1 MYTHVWVFLLTKHC
15 SRIDV
20 CAEPEAANNGEEEDD
35 DDDEAEVT
43 FQKRVTMHHMN
54 DDGSI
59 QVR

>member
-1 MYTHVWVFLLTKHC
+1 MWVFLFAKRC

-35 DDDEAEVT
+35 DDNEAEVT

-54 DDGSI
+54 HDGSI

>member
-1 MYTHVWVFLLTKHC
+1 MWLFLFTKQC